1 MRTILPMWDEG
12 LRAKMMFM
20 TSLLSQPFTTAQSD
34 VVVKASL
41 LRHLRGRFAR

>member
-1 MRTILPMWDEG
+1 MWAGRLRT
-12 LRAKMMFM
+12 KMMFM

-34 VVVKASL
+34 VVVKAGI

>member
-1 MRTILPMWDEG
+1 MWNDG
-12 LRAKMMFM
+12 LRTKMMFM

-34 VVVKASL
+34 VVVRAGL

>member
-1 MRTILPMWDEG
+1 MRTILPMCSGG
-12 LRAKMMFM
+12 LRTKMMFM

-34 VVVKASL
+34 AIVRASL